1 MLIFEDII
9 VAYLCKD
16 YLNFLSNI
24 QFGIFY
30 SLHEND
36 IPLKTDLVNV
46 QNFQNLRK
54 YKL

>member
-1 MLIFEDII
+1 MLSLLLIPKTSSISRKFSMLIFEDII

-36 IPLKTDLVNV
+36 IPL
-46 QNFQNLRK
+46 
-54 YKL
+54 